1 MAGKIASFVSGGL
14 LVIRIGKV
22 QFAYC
27 QSVSFNQNATVIP
40 VGGLGSMGF
49 SALEPTYITASG
61 SIRIVR
67 WDSRLM
73 GAIRTQA
80 NGSNT
85 VFPHNLK
92 VDADTTLANTF
103 GNSLLDTKAFNPIGL
118 LLSAT
123 FDIDV
128 YERGTNAI
136 FEKDGT
142 VKSISDA
149 LTGLDFLFKFVDCR
163 FTDYSFDFA
172 PGQLLFE
179 NLNYVCSQIQETF

>member
-73 GAIRTQA
+73 GTGKHQIYAGVAI
-80 NGSNT
+80 
-85 VFPHNLK
+85 
-92 VDADTTLANTF
+92 
-103 GNSLLDTKAFNPIGL
+103 
-118 LLSAT
+118 
-123 FDIDV
+123 
-128 YERGTNAI
+128 
-136 FEKDGT
+136 
-142 VKSISDA
+142 
-149 LTGLDFLFKFVDCR
+149 
-163 FTDYSFDFA
+163 
-172 PGQLLFE
+172 
-179 NLNYVCSQIQETF
+179 